1 MPFPLFGLL
10 GLTSLFTKGPLGY
23 ALSAASALK
32 SGIDQLNYDPK
43 DLSLGEETL
52 ERINLL
58 NPVKGVGSLFTKPGT
73 AEGGEG
79 GGGGGGGG
87 GNGSGG
93 GTDTSG
99 RPFFDPGLGS
109 PAQNIQFGGTGAQ
122 AGVQPVTT
130 QPLAPPPA
138 LPGIPSEADFSAGFD
153 FGTDFGF
160 NQGGLVSL
168 LPRFQNGGEVS
179 FRQRQRPLGFKAPLT
194 PAEAQAQWWA
204 DVRERFLRD
213 VVPSER
219 INPAVQYLQEKIGKS
234 GEKPIWLGPAA
245 AATGILGKGASKFLG
260 PASVAYDIYDQ
271 LNMPPGSSVRD
282 RVMNFLPD
290 VLTKTLGY
298 EKLWPVSKEP
308 APFFDPGF
316 GSPPPAP
323 PGEGS
328 SPTDSESHAAD
339 RVSLPGIPSEEEF
352 SAGFNL
358 FNQGGLVSLLP
369 RRATPVRSP
378 PISYRRY

>member
-1 MPFPLFGLL
+1 VI
-10 GLTSLFTKGPLGY
+10 T
-23 ALSAASALK
+23 AASALQ

-79 GGGGGGGG
+79 GGGGD
-87 GNGSGG
+87 GSGR
-93 GTDTSG
+93 GTDILG
-99 RPFFDPGLGS
+99 RPFFDPGFGS
-109 PAQNIQFGGTGAQ
+109 PAQNLQFGGTGAQ

-179 FRQRQRPLGFKAPLT
+179 FRQRQGQRPLLGWDARRVEST
-194 PAEAQAQWWA
+194 PEQWDPDA
-204 DVRERFLRD
+204 FPGEKEDIRPTRHDDL
-213 VVPSER
+213 VPSELTH
-219 INPAVQYLQEKIGKS
+219 PAVEYLQEKVGESGGK
-234 GEKPIWLGPAA
+234 PLWLEPAA
-245 AATGILGKGASKFLG
+245 AAAGILGKGASKFLG
-260 PASVAYDIYDQ
+260 PASFAYDIYDQ
-271 LNMPPGSSVRD
+271 FTNPKWDWTPSWQDRMRALVPFGEYFIPERGYIPEDYFTGSPP
-282 RVMNFLPD
+282 P
-290 VLTKTLGY
+290 
-298 EKLWPVSKEP
+298 PAP
-308 APFFDPGF
+308 APFFDPGL
-316 GSPPPAP
+316 GSPPPPP

-328 SPTDSESHAAD
+328 PPPPPSPESHAAD
-339 RVSLPGIPSEEEF
+339 RVSLPGIPSEADF
-352 SAGFNL
+352 SAGFD